1 MVKRTIPGGEH
12 TLNSNEPKTLLEI
25 VGLYVGSLKENDEAT
40 HKELYRFVNWCGPE
54 RPFSQMVPAL
64 IGGYAD
70 SVAGTGTTPLAAERL
85 QVVRK
90 FLTYARKKGMIE
102 INLAQHVRVRKA
114 RTRKGLGGQIVDN
127 DQVELTKQ
135 GHKRMVTQLAEL
147 KGQRAPLALEIQ
159 KAAADK
165 DVRENSPLEA
175 AREQLGQVEAR
186 IREIESTLIKAVVI
200 DDSGKF
206 KSLTVQRGTAVWVQD
221 VKSGKKFKYTVVDA
235 SEANPLESKISD
247 VSPLG
252 KVFLGQQAGQ
262 QVEAKTPRG
271 TVNYKILEI
280 A

>member
-1 MVKRTIPGGEH
+1 MN
-12 TLNSNEPKTLLEI
+12 LNEPRTLLEV
-25 VGLYVGSLKENDEAT
+25 VGVYVGSLKENDDAT

-54 RPFSQMVPAL
+54 RQFSQMVPSL

-90 FLTYARKKGMIE
+90 FLTYARKKGI
-102 INLAQHVRVRKA
+102 IDVNLAQHVRVRKA
-114 RTRKGLGGQIVDN
+114 RTRKGTGGQVVDG
-127 DQVELTKQ
+127 DQVELTSQ
-135 GHKRMVTQLAEL
+135 GHKRLVTQLAEL

-175 AREQLGQVEAR
+175 AREQLGQVEGR
-186 IREIESTLIKAVVI
+186 IRDIESTLLKAVVI
-200 DDSGKF
+200 DESGKT
-206 KSLTVQRGTAVWVQD
+206 KSLTVRRGTAIWVQD
-221 VKSGKKFKYTVVDA
+221 VESGKKFRYTVVDA

-252 KVFLGQQAGQ
+252 KVFLGRQAGQ
-262 QVEAKTPRG
+262 QVTAETPRG
-271 TVNYKILEI
+271 TVEYKILEI
-280 A
+280 V

>member
-1 MVKRTIPGGEH
+1 MN
-12 TLNSNEPKTLLEI
+12 LNEPRTLLEV
-25 VGLYVGSLKENDEAT
+25 VGVYVGSLKENDDAT

-54 RPFSQMVPAL
+54 RQFSQMVPSL

-90 FLTYARKKGMIE
+90 FLTYARKKGI
-102 INLAQHVRVRKA
+102 IDVNLAQHVRVRKA
-114 RTRKGLGGQIVDN
+114 RTRKGAGGQVVN
-127 DQVELTKQ
+127 GDQVELTSQ
-135 GHKRMVTQLAEL
+135 GHKRLVTQLAEL

-175 AREQLGQVEAR
+175 AREQLGQVEGR
-186 IREIESTLIKAVVI
+186 IRDIESTLLKAVVI
-200 DDSGKF
+200 DESGKT
-206 KSLTVQRGTAVWVQD
+206 KSLTVRRGTAIWVQD
-221 VKSGKKFKYTVVDA
+221 VESGKKFRYTVVDA

-252 KVFLGQQAGQ
+252 KVFLGRQAGQ
-262 QVEAKTPRG
+262 QVTAETPRG
-271 TVNYKILEI
+271 TVEYKILEI
-280 A
+280 V

>member
-1 MVKRTIPGGEH
+1 M
-12 TLNSNEPKTLLEI
+12 NSNEPKTLLEV
-25 VGLYVGSLKENDEAT
+25 VGLYVGSLKESDDAT

-54 RPFSQMVPAL
+54 RPFGQIVPSL

-90 FLTYARKKGMIE
+90 FLTYARKKGMVE
-102 INLAQHVRVRKA
+102 INLAQHVRVRKT
-114 RTRKGLGGQIVDN
+114 RTKKTASGSLIENNQI
-127 DQVELTKQ
+127 ELTPQ
-135 GHKRMVTQLAEL
+135 GHSQMVEQLAEL

-186 IREIESTLIKAVVI
+186 IRDIENTLVKAEVI
-200 DDSGKF
+200 DESGNS
-206 KSLTVQRGTAVWVQD
+206 KSLTVRRGAAFSVQD
-221 VKSGKKFKYTVVDA
+221 IQSGKKFRYTVVDA

-252 KVFLGQQAGQ
+252 KVFLGQQSGQ
-262 QVEAKTPRG
+262 QVTAQTPRG
-271 TVNYKILEI
+271 NVKYKILGI
-280 A
+280 S

>member
-1 MVKRTIPGGEH
+1 MV
-12 TLNSNEPKTLLEI
+12 N
-25 VGLYVGSLKENDEAT
+25 
-40 HKELYRFVNWCGPE
+40 
-54 RPFSQMVPAL
+54 
-64 IGGYAD
+64 
-70 SVAGTGTTPLAAERL
+70 
-85 QVVRK
+85 
-90 FLTYARKKGMIE
+90 
-102 INLAQHVRVRKA
+102 
-114 RTRKGLGGQIVDN
+114 
-127 DQVELTKQ
+127 
-135 GHKRMVTQLAEL
+135 QLAEL

-262 QVEAKTPRG
+262 QVEAKTPGG
-271 TVNYKILEI
+271 TVNYKILGI

>member
-1 MVKRTIPGGEH
+1 M
-12 TLNSNEPKTLLEI
+12 NSNEPRTLLEV
-25 VGLYVGSLKENDEAT
+25 VGVYVGSLKENDDAT

-54 RPFSQMVPAL
+54 REFSQMVPSL

-90 FLTYARKKGMIE
+90 FLTYARKKGIIE
-102 INLAQHVRVRKA
+102 VNLAQHVRVRKA
-114 RTRKGLGGQIVDN
+114 RTRKVAGGHLVDN
-127 DQVELTKQ
+127 DRVELTSQ
-135 GHKRMVTQLAEL
+135 GHKQLVSQLAEL
-147 KGQRAPLALEIQ
+147 KSQRAPLAVEIQ

-186 IREIESTLIKAVVI
+186 IREIESTLLKAVVI
-200 DDSGKF
+200 DERGNT
-206 KSLTVQRGTAVWVQD
+206 KSLTVRRGTAVWVQD
-221 VKSGKKFKYTVVDA
+221 IKSGKKFRYTVVDA

-252 KVFLGQQAGQ
+252 KVFLGRQAGQ
-262 QVEAKTPRG
+262 QVTAETPRG
-271 TVNYKILEI
+271 TVKYKILEI